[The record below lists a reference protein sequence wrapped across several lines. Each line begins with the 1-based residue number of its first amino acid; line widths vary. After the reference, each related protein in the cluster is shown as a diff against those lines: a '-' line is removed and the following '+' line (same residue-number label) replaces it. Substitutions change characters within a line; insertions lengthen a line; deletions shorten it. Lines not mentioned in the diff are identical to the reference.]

1 MRERVT
7 VMTPRNHRTPPPDA
21 DGALEALLER
31 SIQDAGGKVPAP
43 PAAAPAPPVV
53 ERGAPEVRPEIVSEC
68 VRYSEGSHSEL
79 YAALA
84 DAQAE
89 MSHASREST
98 NPYYNS
104 RYADLSQVMDAARGP
119 LNKHGIAILQMPFT
133 RAGRAV
139 VVTRFGHKSGQW
151 IESELELTPMQKQKD
166 GPWVRVESP
175 HAMGSAISYARRY
188 SLLAMSGIATDDD
201 DANAANGF
209 DEGEEQRAPAR
220 PVQRAAA
227 PPMRQQRAAGGGG
240 VDIGNT
246 RMNTQEAANYVR
258 DRKLDQL
265 REQAAAPAAPPAAAP
280 APPAPVMQSPVPMMG
295 SKSGEIK
302 RAFAGV
308 RERLGEVRYNAEL
321 AAAGV
326 GDPLRLRS
334 LVEAR
339 ALFKRLWNAAASEVA

>member
-1 MRERVT
+1 
-7 VMTPRNHRTPPPDA
+7 
-21 DGALEALLER
+21 
-31 SIQDAGGKVPAP
+31 
-43 PAAAPAPPVV
+43 
-53 ERGAPEVRPEIVSEC
+53 
-68 VRYSEGSHSEL
+68 
-79 YAALA
+79 
-84 DAQAE
+84 
-89 MSHASREST
+89 
-98 NPYYNS
+98 
-104 RYADLSQVMDAARGP
+104 
-119 LNKHGIAILQMPFT
+119 
-133 RAGRAV
+133 
-139 VVTRFGHKSGQW
+139 
-151 IESELELTPMQKQKD
+151 
-166 GPWVRVESP
+166 
-175 HAMGSAISYARRY
+175 
-188 SLLAMSGIATDDD
+188 
-201 DANAANGF
+201 
-209 DEGEEQRAPAR
+209 
-220 PVQRAAA
+220 
-227 PPMRQQRAAGGGG
+227 MRQQRAAGGGG